1 MKRKYFFLLIISI
14 LFILHIK
21 PVNAELQLT
30 YNLDKVFPKREY
42 SFKDFGGIERPY
54 SLNNGCT
61 SLCIPEFHVRGIYVT
76 GWAAGSER
84 MNDLIELVENT
95 VLNTMVIDIKDQDG
109 YLSYISSVPLAQEIG
124 ANKRK
129 ISNPKALLEKLK
141 SKNIYTIARI
151 SVFKDEVLAKKR
163 PDLMLRLYDS
173 ENHKI
178 KKDTTWLNP
187 AMEEVWE
194 YNILLA
200 REAVRLGFDEIQF
213 DYIRYPALAN
223 STLIALTPD
232 FRSKSSYIND
242 FVKYSVEALADL
254 NVPVSIDVFGLT
266 TTVNGDMGIGQNFKE
281 LSELVNI
288 ISPMVYPSHYSEGV
302 YNIPEPDR
310 EPYQVVYRSLDDALK
325 KVNGKEGFIIRP
337 WLQDFS
343 LRSRYTEEDILAQIR
358 AVENLGLKEWLLW
371 NPSSRYTE
379 EAVKDH
385 HFR

>member
-1 MKRKYFFLLIISI
+1 M
-14 LFILHIK
+14 
-21 PVNAELQLT
+21 
-30 YNLDKVFPKREY
+30 
-42 SFKDFGGIERPY
+42 
-54 SLNNGCT
+54 
-61 SLCIPEFHVRGIYVT
+61 
-76 GWAAGSER
+76 
-84 MNDLIELVENT
+84 
-95 VLNTMVIDIKDQDG
+95 
-109 YLSYISSVPLAQEIG
+109 
-124 ANKRK
+124 
-129 ISNPKALLEKLK
+129 
-141 SKNIYTIARI
+141 
-151 SVFKDEVLAKKR
+151 
-163 PDLMLRLYDS
+163 
-173 ENHKI
+173 
-178 KKDTTWLNP
+178 
-187 AMEEVWE
+187 
-194 YNILLA
+194 
-200 REAVRLGFDEIQF
+200 
-213 DYIRYPALAN
+213 
-223 STLIALTPD
+223 
-232 FRSKSSYIND
+232 
-242 FVKYSVEALADL
+242 EALADL

-379 EAVKDH
+379 EVKDH